1 VGSDVVQG
9 EFLHPRG
16 ATGSSL
22 PSLMFFE
29 QRPRRASRLTVV
41 PELNPNSS
49 ILILP
54 PNRYDVLQVMN
65 PLAML
70 GYEFY
75 GTRQQRVQHAPNTQT
90 PVLVP
95 APEDPPS
102 REAFMLDREHNM
114 HRLEGI
120 AIATLVLF
128 VLIAGGTFL
137 GVAVLVLLVWLARVY
152 LVSRQ
157 RVDEWNLRERLRAQ
171 GRLIEPPQGQPR
183 YTVQPLPALTDGY

>member
-1 VGSDVVQG
+1 MSGL
-9 EFLHPRG
+9 FLHPRR
-16 ATGSSL
+16 ATRRSL
-22 PSLMFFE
+22 PSSMFFGPR
-29 QRPRRASRLTVV
+29 RPRTYRLTFVDA
-41 PELNPNSS
+41 ELSPTSS
-49 ILILP
+49 ILVLP
-54 PNRYDVLQVMN
+54 RRRYVVPRAMN

-70 GYEFY
+70 EYDFY
-75 GTRQQRVQHAPNTQT
+75 GRRQQPIQYSPNSQA

-102 REAFMLDREHNM
+102 REAFIFDREHNM

-128 VLIAGGTFL
+128 VLIAGGTLL
-137 GVAVLVLLVWLARVY
+137 GAAVLGLLVWLARVY

-171 GRLIEPPQGQPR
+171 GRLIEPPQGEPR
-183 YTVQPLPALTDGY
+183 YTVRPLPAFTEVY